1 MTTGRGEINGQ
12 ISQQIKGWIHDQV
25 QVESNNRGHCKK
37 IVLRHLNVGKKVQG
51 DVGVVNISRDQGLV
65 TEIDFIVNEI
75 AEKAQQD
82 ANDLNSGLQLYAIF
96 AYFAQDANY
105 CPRKVFRVAAEDE
118 IERDVDPSE
127 PPTEKGVSSMLMRHL
142 EITQK
147 NTMVTMGYQFQT
159 MQKENARLREQ
170 NERYADTHFELLGL
184 MQEMMDRG
192 HKRRIDE
199 KQAELQM
206 SMVEGVYE
214 HLKIALPVIVN
225 RLAGKEVV
233 PQKVNHGFYLLASLL
248 EGMSQE
254 QQNQLQ
260 ETLSPQ
266 QLTLLAEILQIYEEE
281 RHKNV
286 GKMNGSG
293 EKDKLLTLFE
303 KRGEL
308 VKQGKAVVID
318 DEKLSSI
325 EKRAKEIMEK
335 ALQRDAEKK

>member
-1 MTTGRGEINGQ
+1 
-12 ISQQIKGWIHDQV
+12 
-25 QVESNNRGHCKK
+25 
-37 IVLRHLNVGKKVQG
+37 
-51 DVGVVNISRDQGLV
+51 
-65 TEIDFIVNEI
+65 
-75 AEKAQQD
+75 
-82 ANDLNSGLQLYAIF
+82 
-96 AYFAQDANY
+96 
-105 CPRKVFRVAAEDE
+105 
-118 IERDVDPSE
+118 
-127 PPTEKGVSSMLMRHL
+127 
-142 EITQK
+142 
-147 NTMVTMGYQFQT
+147 MVTMGYQFQT